1 MNSIFIIIND
11 YCRRYAAY
19 TISIKITMLY
29 TCGTPSSRAASTKLS
44 RSWRRDPA
52 ERTWQLTKSAKKRT
66 KYLDSSHLALF
77 RFSFNVRS
85 SNSTHWRKNVKFI
98 IYNQDIIFLFS
109 SSNKHVILLANVNV
123 TTTSKSNMNIMLV
136 HKSNLFNFL
145 MQLLIILLFSYF

>member
-1 MNSIFIIIND
+1 
-11 YCRRYAAY
+11 
-19 TISIKITMLY
+19 
-29 TCGTPSSRAASTKLS
+29 
-44 RSWRRDPA
+44 
-52 ERTWQLTKSAKKRT
+52 
-66 KYLDSSHLALF
+66 LALF

-136 HKSNLFNFL
+136 HKSNLFNF
-145 MQLLIILLFSYF
+145 